1 MECGGK
7 SSKVEKAVE
16 NLLLSIRSK
25 INELARE
32 PDETSR
38 FLKLSALINTFLES
52 QGLGRIVIT
61 GGFAVEVYTGR
72 TYRTMD
78 VDVIAEGLSE
88 EILRR
93 TLENIGRRIGR
104 GYLIDYGDLMLKSI
118 DIVATTYTR
127 RKKPVKLV
135 VDGDY
140 VYLDP
145 PEDLIVVYLAGWK
158 FWNATEDR
166 DKALALLKIF
176 QNKLDEKYLDE
187 RAKDEDVIDKLGE
200 LTELIKTYLISF

>member
-16 NLLLSIRSK
+16 NLLLSIRLK

-187 RAKDEDVIDKLGE
+187 P
-200 LTELIKTYLISF
+200 

>member
-1 MECGGK
+1 
-7 SSKVEKAVE
+7 VEKAVE
-16 NLLLSIRSK
+16 NLLLSIRLK

-187 RAKDEDVIDKLGE
+187 RARDENVIDKLGE

>member
-1 MECGGK
+1 MEYGGE

-16 NLLLSIRSK
+16 NLLLSIRLK

-78 VDVIAEGLSE
+78 VDVVAEGLSE

-118 DIVATTYTR
+118 DIVATIYTR

-176 QNKLDEKYLDE
+176 QNRLDEKYLDE

-200 LTELIKTYLISF
+200 LMELIKHT

>member
-135 VDGDY
+135 VDEDY

-187 RAKDEDVIDKLGE
+187 RAKDENVIDKLGE

>member
-1 MECGGK
+1 
-7 SSKVEKAVE
+7 VEKAVE

-135 VDGDY
+135 VDEDY

-187 RAKDEDVIDKLGE
+187 RAKDENVIDKLGE

>member
-16 NLLLSIRSK
+16 NLLLSIRLK

-187 RAKDEDVIDKLGE
+187 RAKDENVIDKLGE

>member
-16 NLLLSIRSK
+16 NLLPSIRLK

-32 PDETSR
+32 SDETSR

-118 DIVATTYTR
+118 DIVATIYTR

-135 VDGDY
+135 VDGDH

-166 DKALALLKIF
+166 DKALALLKVF
-176 QNKLDEKYLDE
+176 QNRLDEKYLDE
-187 RAKDEDVIDKLGE
+187 RAKDEDVVDKLGE
-200 LTELIKTYLISF
+200 LMELIKHT

>member
-16 NLLLSIRSK
+16 NLLPSIRLK

-118 DIVATTYTR
+118 DIVATIYTR

-135 VDGDY
+135 VDGDH

-166 DKALALLKIF
+166 DKALALLKVF
-176 QNKLDEKYLDE
+176 QNRLDEKYLDE
-187 RAKDEDVIDKLGE
+187 RAKDEDVVDKLGE
-200 LTELIKTYLISF
+200 LMELIKHT

>member
-1 MECGGK
+1 
-7 SSKVEKAVE
+7 VEKAVE

>member
-16 NLLLSIRSK
+16 NLLLSIRLK

-187 RAKDEDVIDKLGE
+187 RARDENVIDKLGE

>member
-1 MECGGK
+1 
-7 SSKVEKAVE
+7 VEKAVE
-16 NLLLSIRSK
+16 NLLLSIRLK

-78 VDVIAEGLSE
+78 VDVVAEGLSE

-118 DIVATTYTR
+118 DIVATIYTR

-176 QNKLDEKYLDE
+176 QNRLDEKYLDE

-200 LTELIKTYLISF
+200 LMELIKHT

>member
-16 NLLLSIRSK
+16 NLLLSIRLK

>member
-1 MECGGK
+1 M
-7 SSKVEKAVE
+7 EKAVE
-16 NLLLSIRSK
+16 NLLLSIRLK

-78 VDVIAEGLSE
+78 VDVVAEGLSE

-118 DIVATTYTR
+118 DIVATIYTR

-176 QNKLDEKYLDE
+176 QNRLDEKYLDE

-200 LTELIKTYLISF
+200 LMELIKHT

>member
-1 MECGGK
+1 
-7 SSKVEKAVE
+7 VEKAVE
-16 NLLLSIRSK
+16 NLLLSIRLK

>member
-1 MECGGK
+1 MECRRKNFEMEEAVGK
-7 SSKVEKAVE
+7 
-16 NLLLSIRSK
+16 LLLSIRWKLS
-25 INELARE
+25 ELSRE
-32 PDETSR
+32 PDETTR

-52 QGLGRIVIT
+52 QSLGRIVVT

-93 TLENIGRRIGR
+93 VLENIGRRIGR
-104 GYLIDYGDLMLKSI
+104 GYLINYGDFMLKSI

-127 RKKPVKLV
+127 RKKPVKLI

-140 VYLDP
+140 IYLDT

-158 FWNATEDR
+158 FLNATEDR
-166 DKALALLKIF
+166 DKALALVKVF
-176 QNKLDEKYLDE
+176 QNRLDEEYLNR
-187 RAKDEDVIDKLGE
+187 RAVEENVMDKLRE
-200 LTELIKTYLISF
+200 LMELIKSL